1 MTAASPLHLL
11 NSADENYNNFCQ
23 ALVRGYPE
31 YLRSSGL
38 ITYNKIC
45 QDLVDEANKR
55 IFCYGDN
62 IPECILRYI
71 DSAYEK
77 IFVQIITNKKCIERY
92 DSITKNKMVL
102 IHYTDDYIESTDE
115 RGVLIIDDKHCVEI
129 DKEAIFAYNIFLNK
143 YINVS
148 FQRKKFF
155 KLQEEVCSKQLHNIK
170 LSDKTETKL
179 KTDSINNR
187 ELRNVFPKN
196 CEQIK
201 RI

>member
-11 NSADENYNNFCQ
+11 KSADENYNNFCQ

-129 DKEAIFAYNIFLNK
+129 DKEAIFSYNIFLNK